1 MACPNPSVDDM
12 LPSLAVLS
20 RAVLISWVVTLC
32 CMHLACTNKT
42 ISPAGSSNA
51 ITSQEAV
58 GQSQKV
64 CLDTLYAICEL
75 AEDDPC
81 SLDRPEERA
90 QLYSIALQQ
99 MGLYDP
105 DQDTFLLMVRVSV
118 PYTAARTMN
127 VITTNDGRRQF
138 KIPALLADDACLIAF
153 HEDYEI
159 ERYDPERRALYLA
172 IKRHQV
178 VNFSQCDFVDSI
190 CFSEPWV
197 PLERTP
203 RPIR

>member
-105 DQDTFLLMVRVSV
+105 DQEPHHKFGCRGLKPSPGNFSDTDQSAGSR
-118 PYTAARTMN
+118 
-127 VITTNDGRRQF
+127 
-138 KIPALLADDACLIAF
+138 LIAGF
-153 HEDYEI
+153 MTNRSHD
-159 ERYDPERRALYLA
+159 
-172 IKRHQV
+172 
-178 VNFSQCDFVDSI
+178 CG
-190 CFSEPWV
+190 
-197 PLERTP
+197 
-203 RPIR
+203 